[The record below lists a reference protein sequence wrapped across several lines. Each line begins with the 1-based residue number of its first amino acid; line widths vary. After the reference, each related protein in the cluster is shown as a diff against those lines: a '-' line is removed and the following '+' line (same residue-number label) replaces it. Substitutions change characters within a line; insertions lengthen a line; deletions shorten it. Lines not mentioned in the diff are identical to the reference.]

1 MEKTGKI
8 KSIFNKGSIK
18 YIIPGLW
25 LLLGCIFDLFIHIK
39 YGKMLLDSDM
49 ASEMVLSNL
58 LNKEGGLLS
67 KNYYYSTE
75 IRVFQMQ
82 FFYRIGLLLFPE
94 NWHAARII
102 GSALALAII
111 VVLWLGI
118 SKTLKLKEC
127 GLWVAALI
135 VFPGGYWYFWQTIYG
150 GCYLTYIFFTVASIF
165 CLVNFV
171 DKKRKR
177 KIVYAILFVALA
189 VASGMNGIKQMMLLY
204 APLFIAAVVLFL
216 CNQSGRN
223 VVDASNNRAEFKD
236 GKTLKQVILD
246 NSKTSQYVIASVVGV
261 IANLCGYLVNSRIL
275 VPNYNFLEFSWN
287 CWNYMSFLN
296 MIKEFIHSYG
306 YIDGIP
312 LFSVKGI
319 ISGLGLLCG
328 LLILVSSIRLIFR
341 FKILTFEER
350 FIYIFSLAEI
360 LFATFSFSYFTG
372 GPQYYQP
379 IVMFGLI
386 IMCLEIKTE
395 NFEWKY
401 SRFAAY
407 SLFTAMFF
415 VASLGSVKTQLDNP
429 MRAVYGTERVTEWLV
444 GNGYNKG
451 IALFWNANA
460 VAELSNG
467 KIEMW
472 QRDVD
477 GGRWLQEVD
486 KVEKLPTGRAFVLF
500 YTAGGEVDPGWDLY
514 QYAKI
519 GDGFEVYRDETFIVY
534 EINGDLLQD

>member
-75 IRVFQMQ
+75 IRVFQTQ

-150 GCYLTYIFFTVASIF
+150 GYYLTYIFFTVASIF

-319 ISGLGLLCG
+319 
-328 LLILVSSIRLIFR
+328 
-341 FKILTFEER
+341 
-350 FIYIFSLAEI
+350 
-360 LFATFSFSYFTG
+360 
-372 GPQYYQP
+372 PH
-379 IVMFGLI
+379 
-386 IMCLEIKTE
+386 
-395 NFEWKY
+395 
-401 SRFAAY
+401 
-407 SLFTAMFF
+407 
-415 VASLGSVKTQLDNP
+415 
-429 MRAVYGTERVTEWLV
+429 
-444 GNGYNKG
+444 
-451 IALFWNANA
+451 
-460 VAELSNG
+460 
-467 KIEMW
+467 
-472 QRDVD
+472 
-477 GGRWLQEVD
+477 
-486 KVEKLPTGRAFVLF
+486 
-500 YTAGGEVDPGWDLY
+500 
-514 QYAKI
+514 
-519 GDGFEVYRDETFIVY
+519 TFIHKR
-534 EINGDLLQD
+534 